1 MRAVIQ
7 RCNSAQVTVDSEVIG
22 KIDKGF
28 VVFLGV
34 RSDDT
39 DWDLE
44 YLARKIA
51 GLRIFEDENGKMNLS
66 PEAVGGEILIISNF
80 TLYGNTVHGFRP
92 DFITAMMP
100 QRAEEMYLK
109 FIELCKTYPY
119 KKIQTG
125 KFGADMKVDVSNDG
139 PVNIII
145 ETENVRKWKKK
156 KDLLQQP

>member
-7 RCNSAQVTVDSEVIG
+7 RCNNASVTVDNEIIG

-34 RSDDT
+34 RNDDT

-51 GLRIFEDENGKMNLS
+51 GLRVFEDENAKMNLG

-92 DFITAMMP
+92 DFMTAMMP

-145 ETENVRKWKKK
+145 ETENVRK
-156 KDLLQQP
+156 